1 MEVRPVPPPATV
13 RMPEVVAE
21 RVKEPFTLVRYMPV
35 VRPFTVAL
43 VEVPKVMFPVWALP
57 YVWAIVTEVVADWRQ
72 VPEMEKQPPE
82 RLRPFAKVE
91 EAVVEV
97 VFRME
102 AERPAAKVEVAVVE
116 VAVR

>member
-1 MEVRPVPPPATV
+1 M
-13 RMPEVVAE
+13 
-21 RVKEPFTLVRYMPV
+21 
-35 VRPFTVAL
+35 
-43 VEVPKVMFPVWALP
+43 
-57 YVWAIVTEVVADWRQ
+57 
-72 VPEMEKQPPE
+72 
-82 RLRPFAKVE
+82 RPFAKVE